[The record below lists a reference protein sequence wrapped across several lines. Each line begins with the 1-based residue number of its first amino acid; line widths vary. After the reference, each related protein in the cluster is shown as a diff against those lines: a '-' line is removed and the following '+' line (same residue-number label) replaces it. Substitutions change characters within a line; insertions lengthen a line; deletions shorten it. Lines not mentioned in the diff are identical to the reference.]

1 MTNYINND
9 KNKYLNSC
17 VKFIIKNINKVFLE
31 KNFNFFLKRVK
42 MIPKVNK
49 IVLKKN
55 RINAYIKKIGKT
67 KNQKLFKQEIYNINI
82 INKFMILVLT
92 LSVKCSFIY

>member
-1 MTNYINND
+1 
-9 KNKYLNSC
+9 
-17 VKFIIKNINKVFLE
+17 
-31 KNFNFFLKRVK
+31 

-55 RINAYIKKIGKT
+55 RINAYVKKIGKT

-92 LSVKCSFIY
+92 LSVKCLFIY